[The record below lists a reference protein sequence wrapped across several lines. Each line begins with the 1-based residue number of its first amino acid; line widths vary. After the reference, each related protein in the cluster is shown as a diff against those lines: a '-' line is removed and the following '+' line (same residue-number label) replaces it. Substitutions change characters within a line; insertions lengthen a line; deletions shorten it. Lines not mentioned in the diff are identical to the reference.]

1 MVKSLNV
8 KLFKLFVRLM
18 SDEKLYMLFE
28 IIIDEMNVR
37 RKSKN
42 DGHLKL
48 SVNFIKDFQVDFIS
62 VQIADI

>member
-1 MVKSLNV
+1 MKSLNV
-8 KLFKLFVRLM
+8 KLFKLFVSSM

-42 DGHLKL
+42 DGH
-48 SVNFIKDFQVDFIS
+48 I
-62 VQIADI
+62 

>member
-1 MVKSLNV
+1 MVKRLDV
-8 KLFKLFVRLM
+8 KLFELIVNLM

-42 DGHLKL
+42 DGH
-48 SVNFIKDFQVDFIS
+48 I
-62 VQIADI
+62 

>member
-1 MVKSLNV
+1 
-8 KLFKLFVRLM
+8 M

-42 DGHLKL
+42 DGH
-48 SVNFIKDFQVDFIS
+48 I
-62 VQIADI
+62 

>member
-42 DGHLKL
+42 DGH
-48 SVNFIKDFQVDFIS
+48 I
-62 VQIADI
+62 